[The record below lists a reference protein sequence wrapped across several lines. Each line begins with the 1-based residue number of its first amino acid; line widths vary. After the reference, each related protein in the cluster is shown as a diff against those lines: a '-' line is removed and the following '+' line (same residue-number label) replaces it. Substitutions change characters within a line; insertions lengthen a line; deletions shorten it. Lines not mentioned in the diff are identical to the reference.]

1 MEQVTERQYFQDLAI
16 PLVRSKLDL
25 HSPNTRIQLHS
36 SCTSSTSGSN
46 DIEFFQFYDWDS
58 ITGTPE
64 QQPNKWGLSEAELFL
79 SKGAPTEGRI
89 FGEQAAEPTTD
100 AIVTRRLLI
109 SVGITIL
116 AVGLAFVSEF
126 HPCFVIES

>member
-1 MEQVTERQYFQDLAI
+1 L
-16 PLVRSKLDL
+16 
-25 HSPNTRIQLHS
+25 N
-36 SCTSSTSGSN
+36 
-46 DIEFFQFYDWDS
+46 FYDWDS

-109 SVGITIL
+109 SVGITVL